1 MKNFLG
7 LTLILFLSN
16 SALTQLVAVS
26 EPIPVATSHGFFHPQ
41 IEISGDG
48 QPVVLWTDNGTKNL
62 YFAKHNGTD
71 AFNTPI
77 KLNSGT
83 QQVQA
88 YTWSGADLAVDGS
101 NIYIV
106 FRSLGYETGHV
117 YVVKSEDNGTSFGDT
132 VRVDEIA
139 DGFGQFPDLT
149 AYQDT
154 VWVTYMKFH
163 EGGHDPQY
171 VVARSIDGGA
181 TFEAEVDAGALLGA
195 EACDCCQ
202 PEIIV
207 DASKVIVFFRNN
219 DNDIRDIKA
228 VVSYDRGA
236 TFTDT
241 YEVDDHNWDINACPS
256 TGPDARFM
264 GEDKMLAV
272 YKTEE
277 SGQSKISLQQYDLAT
292 DSPDG
297 RVSVYANSS
306 TNVNLNYPQLDY
318 KDGTI
323 GVVWEA
329 SDNGGDVFFNSSS
342 SGVSGLLPANAVN
355 ITAVSMTQNK
365 PDIAIHDGVFH
376 VVYVDGN
383 GVTVKYVQITP
394 SFAGIDEA
402 ISTLGVNVFPVPSED
417 VVNIKFDNL
426 DQTNYRIVLTD
437 VNGKIVLEKS
447 GENNQVVLHKS
458 DFNSGVYFYQLS
470 VGSDVSV
477 GKVVFR

>member
-16 SALTQLVAVS
+16 LAFTQLVAVS
-26 EPIPVATSHGFFHPQ
+26 EPIPVATGYGFFHPQ
-41 IEISGDG
+41 IEISDDG
-48 QPVVLWTDNGTKNL
+48 QPVVLWTDNGTKNI
-62 YFAKHNGTD
+62 YFAKHNGID
-71 AFNTPI
+71 DFNTPI
-77 KLNSGT
+77 KLNSGI

-101 NIYIV
+101 NIYVV
-106 FRSLGYETGHV
+106 FRSNGYETGHV
-117 YVVKSEDNGTSFGDT
+117 YVVKSDDNGISFGDT
-132 VRVDEIA
+132 VRVDAIA
-139 DGFGQFPDLT
+139 DGFGQFPDVA

-171 VVARSIDGGA
+171 VVARSIDGGV
-181 TFEAEVDAGALLGA
+181 TFETEVDAGALLGA

-207 DASKVIVFFRNN
+207 NANRVIVFFRNN
-219 DNDIRDIKA
+219 DSDIRDIKA
-228 VVSYDRGA
+228 VVSYDRGV

-241 YEVDDHNWDINACPS
+241 YEVDDHNWNINSCPS

-264 GEDKMLAV
+264 GEDKMLTV
-272 YKTEE
+272 YRTEE
-277 SGQSKISLQQYDLAT
+277 SGQSKISLQEYDLVA

-297 RVSVYANSS
+297 RVSVSATSS

-342 SGVSGLLPANAVN
+342 TGLSGLLPENAVN

-376 VVYVDGN
+376 VIYVDGN

-394 SFAGIDEA
+394 SFVNIEELT
-402 ISTLGVNVFPVPSED
+402 STLGVKAFPVPSED
-417 VVNIKFDNL
+417 VVHIKFDIAGE
-426 DQTNYRIVLTD
+426 TNYRLVLTD
-437 VNGKIVLEKS
+437 VNGKIVQEQS
-447 GENNQVVLHKS
+447 GDNNHIVLNKS
-458 DFNSGVYFYQLS
+458 DFDSGIYFYQLS
-470 VGSDVSV
+470 VGRDIAV
-477 GKVVFR
+477 GKIVFR